1 MSRVCL
7 VCQNIDCKSRGSE
20 QVMSELQK
28 RITEKGLS
36 DVEVKPYMCFGA
48 CQDGPNVVLY
58 PEKNWYAKV
67 KVEDLDDITAH
78 LAGGPHVQRLDTI
91 DSSLKELIY
100 QLLKRSA
107 PQLANISIAIR
118 ARPTISLSS

>member
-1 MSRVCL
+1 MKRICL

-20 QVMSELQK
+20 PLMAELQK
-28 RITEKGLS
+28 RITAKGIE

-48 CQDGPNVVLY
+48 CQEGPNIVLY
-58 PEKNWYAKV
+58 PEKSWYAKV
-67 KVEDLDDITAH
+67 KVEDLDDITTH

-100 QLLKRSA
+100 QLLD
-107 PQLANISIAIR
+107 
-118 ARPTISLSS
+118 TGVF

>member
-1 MSRVCL
+1 VKRICL

-20 QVMSELQK
+20 TVMAELQNQVAA
-28 RITEKGLS
+28 KGLD

-48 CQDGPNVVLY
+48 CQEGPNVVLY
-58 PEKNWYAKV
+58 PEKNWYANVQKADV
-67 KVEDLDDITAH
+67 DEIADH

-100 QLLKRSA
+100 QLLDTG
-107 PQLANISIAIR
+107 IM
-118 ARPTISLSS
+118 

>member
-1 MSRVCL
+1 MA
-7 VCQNIDCKSRGSE
+7 
-20 QVMSELQK
+20 ELQK
-28 RITEKGLS
+28 RVADKGIP
-36 DVEVKPYMCFGA
+36 DVAVKPYMCFGA

-67 KVEDLDDITAH
+67 KVEDLDDMVNH

-100 QLLKRSA
+100 QLLD
-107 PQLANISIAIR
+107 
-118 ARPTISLSS
+118 TGVV

>member
-1 MSRVCL
+1 MARMCL

-20 QVMSELQK
+20 QRTAGLQK
-28 RITEKGLS
+28 RIAEKGLS

-48 CQDGPNVVLY
+48 CQEGPNIVLY

-67 KVEDLDDITAH
+67 KEEDLDEIVAH

-100 QLLKRSA
+100 QLLD
-107 PQLANISIAIR
+107 
-118 ARPTISLSS
+118 TGVF

>member
-1 MSRVCL
+1 VKRICL

-20 QVMSELQK
+20 AVMAELQD
-28 RITEKGLS
+28 RVAAKGL

-48 CQDGPNVVLY
+48 CQEGPNVVLY
-58 PEKNWYAKV
+58 PEKNWYANV
-67 KVEDLDDITAH
+67 QVSDLDEITDH

-100 QLLKRSA
+100 QLLDTG
-107 PQLANISIAIR
+107 IM
-118 ARPTISLSS
+118 